1 MVKALYGLPTS
12 GNRWNAHL
20 SQTLREMGFKPTHF
34 DPDVWIRGREGGYD
48 YIGTHTNDVL
58 VVALDPTS
66 IFEKFKETYTIKKF
80 GPPKVHLGCD
90 YAQVTKGSKTK
101 WVMVFIPI
109 IRNVS
114 VTSATY

>member
-1 MVKALYGLPTS
+1 MD
-12 GNRWNAHL
+12 AHL

-109 IRNVS
+109 ISNVS
-114 VTSATY
+114 VTSAPY